1 MNFNP
6 NKIDPTR
13 SDLPDLR
20 SERFGYP
27 KFLSSSKNITNDE
40 VRAGRRIACR
50 NMTVVLSA
58 LFCLLLSD
66 FAHSAEDPLTIGI
79 FPRRNAKVTI
89 DLFSPLAKHLSTNLN
104 REVNLETSKNF
115 ETFWDAVKNR
125 RYDIVHFN
133 QYHYVVSR
141 HKYGYRV
148 FAKNE
153 EFGEA
158 TIAGSIL
165 VRRDSGINSVRDL
178 KGKIVLFGGG
188 PRAMQS
194 YIVASY
200 LLQEAGLPKQ
210 DYVERFAKNPPN
222 AILSTY
228 YGLASAAGA
237 GDKVLKLDVVK
248 KQIDIKQMKYLLRGE
263 QLPHLPWATKRG
275 MDPALRRKIKA
286 LFINLGKSKDG
297 QVVIKKAKLTGLVS
311 ASDREFDKHRAIIKS
326 VLGEEY

>member
-1 MNFNP
+1 MNFGLK
-6 NKIDPTR
+6 KIVYTR
-13 SDLPDLR
+13 SDLPNLW
-20 SERFGYP
+20 SVRFGYP
-27 KFLSSSKNITNDE
+27 KLLRSRKNVSNHVGNT
-40 VRAGRRIACR
+40 GRYIACR
-50 NMTVVLSA
+50 NLAVVFSS
-58 LFCLLLSD
+58 LFCLLISD

-89 DLFSPLAKHLSTNLN
+89 DLFNPLAKYLSTNLN
-104 REVNLETSKNF
+104 RDVNLETSKNF
-115 ETFWDAVKNR
+115 ETFWDAVKNK

-141 HKYGYRV
+141 HNYGYRV

-158 TIAGSIL
+158 TIAGAIL
-165 VRRDSGINSVRDL
+165 VRRDSGINSARDL
-178 KGKIVLFGGG
+178 KGKTVLFGGG

-200 LLQEAGLPKQ
+200 LLEEAGLQKK
-210 DYVERFAKNPPN
+210 DYKERFAKNPPN

-228 YGLASAAGA
+228 YGLSPAAGA
-237 GDKVLKLDVVK
+237 GDKVLNLDVVK
-248 KQIDIKQMKYLLRGE
+248 KHIDIKQMKFLLRGE

-275 MDPALRRKIKA
+275 MDPALRGKIKA

-297 QVVIKKAKLTGLVS
+297 QVVLKKAKLTGLVN
-311 ASDREFDKHRAIIKS
+311 AKDGEFNKHRVIIKA
-326 VLGEEY
+326 VLNEEY